1 MNYYK
6 LIKRADPAKTAI
18 IEDGN
23 VYTYRTFPA
32 LYLLWQKKI
41 LKEQEYNVNILKI
54 QDKNYFYNKRK
65 QHFKSS
71 L

>member
-23 VYTYRTFPA
+23 VYTYGELSCLVSVMA
-32 LYLLWQKKI
+32 EKI
-41 LKEQEYNVNILKI
+41 LKEQEYK
-54 QDKNYFYNKRK
+54 QYFKAACSISGM
-65 QHFKSS
+65 QCFWGSS
-71 L
+71 NDSAI